1 MILAEKIIMLRKKND
16 WSQEDLAEKL
26 NVSRQSI
33 SKWESTASL
42 PDMNRILDM
51 SRIFGVT
58 TDYLLKDELDDTVY
72 TDQEEPTIPRVTAE
86 EANSFLS
93 ACAAYARQ
101 LAFCVMLCIFSPVPL
116 LILVGFSQMKR
127 SVMSD
132 ALASGLGVVILLV
145 LVACAVAGFILS
157 GNHMKRYEYLKSGSF
172 EMAYGVS
179 GIVGEQARTYEPHY
193 NARIVTGVVLCILCC
208 VPLITAGVFHAPD
221 SVCVLLTALLFAIVS
236 GGVYLLVSASIVHGG
251 FQQLLRQGDFDL
263 CEKERTHKS
272 RRFGGFYWPCVTAV
286 YLGISFLTKRW
297 DISWVIWP
305 VAALIFTGICALLD
319 KE

>member
-1 MILAEKIIMLRKKND
+1 MLRKKND

-101 LAFCVMLCIFSPVPL
+101 LAFCVMLCIFS
-116 LILVGFSQMKR
+116 
-127 SVMSD
+127 
-132 ALASGLGVVILLV
+132 
-145 LVACAVAGFILS
+145 
-157 GNHMKRYEYLKSGSF
+157 RY
-172 EMAYGVS
+172 
-179 GIVGEQARTYEPHY
+179 R
-193 NARIVTGVVLCILCC
+193 C
-208 VPLITAGVFHAPD
+208 
-221 SVCVLLTALLFAIVS
+221 
-236 GGVYLLVSASIVHGG
+236 
-251 FQQLLRQGDFDL
+251 
-263 CEKERTHKS
+263 
-272 RRFGGFYWPCVTAV
+272 
-286 YLGISFLTKRW
+286 
-297 DISWVIWP
+297 
-305 VAALIFTGICALLD
+305 
-319 KE
+319 